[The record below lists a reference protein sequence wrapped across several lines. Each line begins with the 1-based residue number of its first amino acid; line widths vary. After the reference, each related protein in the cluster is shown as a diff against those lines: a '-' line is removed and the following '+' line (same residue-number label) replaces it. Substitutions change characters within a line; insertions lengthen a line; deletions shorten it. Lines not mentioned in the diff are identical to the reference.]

1 MNSGVVSPTSPRP
14 RLASH
19 SIKLAAS
26 LLVSAILLL
35 LAVRQVDVSQLGQLV
50 RGANY
55 ALVAVAVGVYF
66 VDLLL
71 RSARWQVLLTQ
82 TRRIPI
88 ARLYP
93 VLAIGYMA
101 NNLLPGR
108 VGELSRAYL
117 VGRRENVSGST
128 VLASVVVER
137 LLDGVTVLFLL
148 LGAVAVLPQTRT
160 PDSWV
165 LVVAR
170 LAAITFGVAVVG
182 SVALVAAPG
191 FWLAGFERIARRFP
205 GRSSDLATRFADRFV
220 AGFTVL
226 GDPALLLRTIVLSLG
241 IWVVGA
247 ITYLLVATAFGIG
260 LSLVGAIATIC
271 VVNLA
276 TAVPQAPAGLGAFE
290 AAAEGALVLL
300 GVDSTT
306 AFGTTVVLHAVL
318 FFPVVAVGLACL
330 WRTDLSLGSLWS
342 GAQGAPRRDSATV
355 AEASQ

>member
-1 MNSGVVSPTSPRP
+1 MKPGVSPSTPPRRRP
-14 RLASH
+14 ASH

-26 LLVSAILLL
+26 LLVSAILLV
-35 LAVRQVDVSQLGQLV
+35 LAVRQVDLSQLGQLV

-66 VDLLL
+66 LDLLL

-93 VLAIGYMA
+93 ILAIGYMA

-117 VGRRENVSGST
+117 IGRREQMSGST

-137 LLDGVTVLFLL
+137 LLDGITVLFLL
-148 LGAVAVLPQTRT
+148 LATIAVLPQTRA

-165 LVVAR
+165 LVLAQ

-182 SVALVAAPG
+182 SAALIVAPG

-205 GRSSDLATRFADRFV
+205 GRTSDLAVRLVDRFIV
-220 AGFTVL
+220 GFAVL
-226 GDPALLLRTIVLSLG
+226 GDPALLVRTILLSAA

-247 ITYLLVATAFGIG
+247 VTYLLVSAAFGIS
-260 LSLVGAIATIC
+260 LSLVAAIATIC

-306 AFGTTVVLHAVL
+306 AFGITVVLHAVL

-330 WRTDLSLGSLWS
+330 WRTDLSLGSLWG
-342 GAQGAPRRDSATV
+342 GAQGAPRRDSATAV
-355 AEASQ
+355 EVSR